1 LAGALAGLVVMAA
14 GQGWGDPVAGLAV
27 TLFICHVGYEATTDM
42 ATTDMATAYSTASTP
57 T

>member
-1 LAGALAGLVVMAA
+1 MAA

-42 ATTDMATAYSTASTP
+42 ATAYSTASTP